1 MRWMDTITDSMDT
14 NFSKLQE
21 IVADRGGWRAS
32 VHEIVEWEMTGATE
46 QQEVRKGNTVKESN
60 TVAHLRTTLASKF
73 YL

>member
-1 MRWMDTITDSMDT
+1 M
-14 NFSKLQE
+14 
-21 IVADRGGWRAS
+21 ADRGGWRAS
-32 VHEIVEWEMTGATE
+32 VHEIVEWDMTGATE

>member
-21 IVADRGGWRAS
+21 IVEDRGGWRAS
-32 VHEIVEWEMTGATE
+32 VHEIVEWDMTGATE